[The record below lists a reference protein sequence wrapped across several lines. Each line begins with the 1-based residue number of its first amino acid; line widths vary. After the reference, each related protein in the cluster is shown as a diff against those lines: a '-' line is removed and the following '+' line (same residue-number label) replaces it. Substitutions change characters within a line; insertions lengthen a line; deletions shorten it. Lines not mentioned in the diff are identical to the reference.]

1 MDGDDMKKIKIF
13 LIGIIGLLFMPN
25 IVFAASAK
33 ISVTGASSV
42 VVGNTVTI
50 TVKLSSSKKIGSW
63 QMDLNYNSEYL
74 KLISTSSE
82 GGSTMMAN
90 SSSTGTTSKT
100 YTFKFKALKSG
111 TTKISVPSY
120 LAYDFD
126 DMDELD
132 ITTSSKSLK
141 IMTQSELEATYS
153 SDAYLKNIKV
163 GDYVLSPTFSKDV
176 FEYSVEVENSV
187 TSVKVVAPV
196 NDSRSDVSGAGAIE
210 LEEGNN
216 KVEIVVTA
224 QKGNT
229 QTYIVNIYR
238 KELDPISVNTEDG
251 KFTLVRKDTL
261 LPELQTYSK
270 TTVNIDDTSI
280 PALSS
285 DITGYVLVGV
295 KDEEGNVYTYLFED
309 GKVTKRYNEIED
321 IMSVIYPLPFED
333 NKEFENYCDREVTI
347 NGIKV
352 DGVSLDKKSKN
363 IVIYA
368 HNILT
373 GDYNY
378 YIYDL
383 DNNTISVY
391 NSEIKD
397 YYEALVEKYKY
408 VVLGMIGF
416 ILILMF
422 IIILRK
428 PKKII
433 INTSVKKE
441 VENIKEE
448 KEEDKEIKSEEIKEN
463 NKKKKKKKNKNQNQ
477 DKENRVI
484 EEEKVNI
491 SKIDEIKEDAVEE
504 IEETKE
510 LLKISDVPGMSK
522 NEQKKLIKQQKKLIK
537 EERRKEKARKEFDF

>member
-1 MDGDDMKKIKIF
+1 MKKVKVF
-13 LIGIIGLLFMPN
+13 LVSVIALLFMPN

-42 VVGNTVTI
+42 VVGNTVTV

-63 QMDLNYNSEYL
+63 QMDLNYNSDYL

-82 GGSTMMAN
+82 GGGTMMVN
-90 SSSTGTTSKT
+90 SSSTGTTSKS

-132 ITTSSKSLK
+132 ITASSKSLK

-153 SDAYLKNIKV
+153 SDAYLKNIKI
-163 GDYVLSPTFSKDV
+163 GDYVLNPKFNKKV
-176 FEYSVEVENSV
+176 FEYNVEVENDV

-196 NDSRSDVSGAGAIE
+196 NDSRSDVSGAGTVE

-251 KFTLVRKDTL
+251 KFTLVRKDNL

-270 TTVNIDDTSI
+270 TMVKIDDTDI

-295 KDEEGNVYTYLFED
+295 KDEEGNVYTYLYED
-309 GKVTKRYNEIED
+309 GKVTKKYNEIED
-321 IMSVIYPLPFED
+321 IMSIIYPLPFED
-333 NKEFENYCDREVTI
+333 NKDFENYYDRKVTI
-347 NGIKV
+347 NGVKV
-352 DGVSLDKKSKN
+352 DGVSLNKKSKN
-363 IVIYA
+363 IIIYA

-378 YIYDL
+378 YVYDL
-383 DNNTISVY
+383 DHNTISVY
-391 NSEIKD
+391 SDELKEH
-397 YYEALVEKYKY
+397 YEALVEKYKY

-416 ILILMF
+416 TLILMF

-433 INTSVKKE
+433 INTPDKKE
-441 VENIKEE
+441 LAKHIVEE
-448 KEEDKEIKSEEIKEN
+448 KTEEKVEVKEVSQQSNN
-463 NKKKKKKKNKNQNQ
+463 NKKKKKKKKNNSNQQENK
-477 DKENRVI
+477 KLEEKV
-484 EEEKVNI
+484 EEEKEVP
-491 SKIDEIKEDAVEE
+491 EIKEIVEDE
-504 IEETKE
+504 VVELEATQD

-522 NEQKKLIKQQKKLIK
+522 SAQKKLIKQQKKLIK
-537 EERRKEKARKEFDF
+537 EERRREKARKEFDF

>member
-82 GGSTMMAN
+82 GGSTMMVN

-196 NDSRSDVSGAGAIE
+196 NDSRSDVSGAGTIE

-224 QKGNT
+224 QKGNS

-238 KELDPISVNTEDG
+238 KELDPISVNTDDG

-433 INTSVKKE
+433 INTPVKKE

-477 DKENRVI
+477 DKEKEVI

-510 LLKISDVPGMSK
+510 FLKISDVPGMSK